1 CFLHPPATFFFF
13 QAEDGIR
20 DFHVTGV
27 QTCALPILKS
37 MPSGP
42 PQSIVHSIFVCLSC
56 VVEREPAKSPVP
68 TASMIAQAIYEPGD
82 VRQDR
87 KSVVEGKSV
96 AHVGSRHVQKENIN

>member
-1 CFLHPPATFFFF
+1 MSSIGRGARLWPPPSGAPSMV
-13 QAEDGIR
+13 
-20 DFHVTGV
+20 VT
-27 QTCALPILKS
+27 CPLPVRAIKS

-68 TASMIAQAIYEPGD
+68 TASMIAQATYEPGD